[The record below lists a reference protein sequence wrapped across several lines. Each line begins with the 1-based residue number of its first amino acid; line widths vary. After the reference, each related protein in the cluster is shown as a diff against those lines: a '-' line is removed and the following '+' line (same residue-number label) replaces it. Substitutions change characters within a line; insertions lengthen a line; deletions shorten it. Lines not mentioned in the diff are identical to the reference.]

1 MKELEKKFLKK
12 GYIIS
17 KIENK
22 KNFEIIEKLVAKTI
36 KSHIKLK
43 KKVKNIHLFNNLH
56 KYIEKQNVNNLRV
69 KIYNELNKNS
79 KLLDMYY
86 SLAKKGIENIVG
98 SELAVQT
105 KVNISIQTPN
115 DETSKLEM
123 HADSLSG
130 ESKFQVVL
138 WVPLV
143 NVFGNKSMYIFDKK
157 LSINEINKMEKY
169 KYSGMNLI
177 YNRNKN
183 KKKFLKIKKGE
194 YLIFSPNLLHG
205 NITNTTNETR
215 ISMNSRFKNLFSNY
229 AEKTKFG
236 KRIGYFYKPL
246 KIKPATEFSL
256 NFNLKNEFK

>member
-1 MKELEKKFLKK
+1 
-12 GYIIS
+12 
-17 KIENK
+17 
-22 KNFEIIEKLVAKTI
+22 
-36 KSHIKLK
+36 
-43 KKVKNIHLFNNLH
+43 
-56 KYIEKQNVNNLRV
+56 
-69 KIYNELNKNS
+69 
-79 KLLDMYY
+79 
-86 SLAKKGIENIVG
+86 
-98 SELAVQT
+98 
-105 KVNISIQTPN
+105 
-115 DETSKLEM
+115 
-123 HADSLSG
+123 
-130 ESKFQVVL
+130 
-138 WVPLV
+138 
-143 NVFGNKSMYIFDKK
+143 MYIFDKK

-256 NFNLKNEFK
+256 NFNIPNEFK

>member
-1 MKELEKKFLKK
+1 M
-12 GYIIS
+12 
-17 KIENK
+17 
-22 KNFEIIEKLVAKTI
+22 
-36 KSHIKLK
+36 
-43 KKVKNIHLFNNLH
+43 FNNLH

-69 KIYNELNKNS
+69 KIYNELNNNS

-215 ISMNSRFKNLFSNY
+215 ISMNSRFKN
-229 AEKTKFG
+229 
-236 KRIGYFYKPL
+236 FYKL
-246 KIKPATEFSL
+246 C
-256 NFNLKNEFK
+256 